1 MASNAFKR
9 FLIVL
14 IAVSATLVGPVSV
27 RAQNTNTTIQDG
39 RININR
45 TFQIGSSNDN
55 ATYQTGRVNIN
66 RTIQIGGS
74 NRNQTGQ
81 FGKTNHNKTR
91 QGNSVRRA
99 AWKRAYHSR
108 VNTRQNRLKR
118 FRDNRDARD

>member
-45 TFQIGSSNDN
+45 TFQIGSSSDN
-55 ATYQTGRVNIN
+55 ATYQTGKVNIN

-74 NRNQTGQ
+74 KRNRTGQ
-81 FGKTNHNKTR
+81 FGKTNHNKTK
-91 QGNSVRRA
+91 QGNSGRRV
-99 AWKRAYHSR
+99 AWKRAYHARGNSK
-108 VNTRQNRLKR
+108 QNRPR
-118 FRDNRDARD
+118 RCRDGRDD